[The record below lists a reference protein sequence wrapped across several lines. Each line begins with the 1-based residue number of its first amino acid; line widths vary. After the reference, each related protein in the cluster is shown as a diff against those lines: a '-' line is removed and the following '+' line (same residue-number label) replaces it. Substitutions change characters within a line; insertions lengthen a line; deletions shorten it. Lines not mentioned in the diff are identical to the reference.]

1 SILVKNIKIK
11 PFITVYPTDEVDAVA
26 KKLVDNN
33 VNHLP
38 VVDKNGKLRGI
49 VTSWDIA
56 NAVAKGKKKLSDV
69 MTRKVIIAREDE
81 PVDVVARRIDKYE
94 ISGLPIIDK
103 ENNVKGMITTEDI
116 SRLIYDTKKGK
127 NGGFL

>member
-1 SILVKNIKIK
+1 MKNIKIK
-11 PFITVYPTDEVDAVA
+11 PVITVYPNDEVDTVA
-26 KKLVDNN
+26 KKLVDNS

-38 VVDKNGKLRGI
+38 VVDKNGKLLGI

-69 MTRKVIIAREDE
+69 MTRKVIIAREE
-81 PVDVVARRIDKYE
+81 ESVDVVARRIDKYE
-94 ISGLPIIDK
+94 ISGLPIIDN

-116 SRLIYDTKKGK
+116 SRLIYDTKKSK
-127 NGGFL
+127 NGGSL